1 MRRLLIFILLGPILF
16 VLCIW
21 LLLLPL
27 ASVVEGGGVRFNIEV
42 DSYLALLLGMMFGG
56 FVLALVDWA
65 AEMLV
70 MRPWFTAAVGWAIGA
85 LTMGGLFNLSRPV
98 WWWLAVKGLLVGIPA
113 LVCSWL
119 VKRQQKGRA
128 Q

>member
-1 MRRLLIFILLGPILF
+1 MKRVAVFVLLGPILF

-21 LLLLPL
+21 FLFLPL
-27 ASVVEGGGVRFNIEV
+27 AILAGGQTRFKIEV
-42 DSYLALLLGMMFGG
+42 DSYLAVVLGLMFGG
-56 FVLALVDWA
+56 FVLAVVDWL

-70 MRPWFTAAVGWAIGA
+70 MRPWFTAAIGWAIGA
-85 LTMGGLFNLSRPV
+85 LTLHGVFGLPA
-98 WWWLAVKGLLVGIPA
+98 WWWLIVHGLLVGIPA

-119 VKRQQKGRA
+119 AKRKQDRKA